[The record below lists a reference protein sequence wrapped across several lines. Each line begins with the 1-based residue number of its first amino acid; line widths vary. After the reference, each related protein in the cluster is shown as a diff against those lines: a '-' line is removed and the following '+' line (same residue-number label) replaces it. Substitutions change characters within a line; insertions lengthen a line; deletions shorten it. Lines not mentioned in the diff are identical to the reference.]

1 MQTKGRSCL
10 AGTVCNGGRIAL
22 LACTATLTA
31 CASDQPHWMDHAALV
46 IRPSHRQAVLAFSFG
61 AEAPPE
67 PGAMLAPRNVS
78 AVIAAAV
85 VVRDDPM
92 PNLDTMDFKGGRLF
106 IHRPKAR

>member
-1 MQTKGRSCL
+1 M
-10 AGTVCNGGRIAL
+10 
-22 LACTATLTA
+22 LACTAMLSA
-31 CASDQPHWMDHAALV
+31 CATDQAHWMDHTALV

-92 PNLDTMDFKGGRLF
+92 PTMDTMDLKGGRLF
-106 IHRPKAR
+106 IHPPRTR